1 MPNKPIRRKY
11 RMFIDE
17 EDMESGVYAISLVE
31 NPAIEENWIY
41 LSKQHKIELA
51 EANGEKRLLI
61 GPVLIPNKEIP
72 RIDNETGEEYDIVF
86 DEKVIE
92 KAAQLFLQ
100 RQHNNDSTLEHTEN
114 VDDVSIVESWIIAD
128 SKADKSNAYNLSYP
142 KGTWMVMAK
151 VNNDEIWSD
160 YVKTGKVKGFSL
172 EGLFGHNLVEAS
184 KQLTETALSALLT
197 SFDNEYAE
205 EILASIKGII
215 KKDGR
220 MKDGKYLELETYND
234 YPDTVKNAAQR
245 GIDLNAK
252 VGNKCATDVGK
263 IRAQQLANGRNIS
276 VQTIKRMYAYT
287 SRARE
292 FYNPDDTTACGTIS
306 YLLWGG
312 DAANRWS
319 AAKLKELGL
328 FEGSKVE
335 PGSIDLADYPFDKC
349 LEDRAKDGYSE
360 DAAKRICGYIRW
372 YVASADQLTLEELE
386 TATSIASSYAG
397 QFGPAKDKKKANLE
411 TQYIAGPTSAKDK
424 KRFPGNRGTMFYPY
438 IAPAMLQECPPATQ
452 DIELNLKNRQTAI
465 DQANY
470 GPLNPNEPNEEYWQR
485 KADQFGGDVEAAKK
499 ARCGNCA
506 FFDVRQQTLACIAE
520 GIGQEDDPELV
531 IEAGQ
536 LGYCE
541 AFDFKCAAK
550 RTCDAWVVGGPITDE
565 IELAEVGP
573 KGGIKSSPKAPKSD
587 TPNPSPKGQGTA
599 GGSAAGKRGAE
610 VSREDEKTLADKA
623 DEFNKRESNTKY
635 GKAGLG
641 ALKSVFQRGLGA
653 YNTSRSPEVARAGGA
668 KQWAL
673 ARVNAFLYL
682 LKNGRPQNRAYT
694 QDNDLLPK
702 GHPKSE

>member
-1 MPNKPIRRKY
+1 MPNKPKRRKY
-11 RMFIDE
+11 RMYIDE

-31 NPAIEENWIY
+31 SPAIEENWIY

-51 EANGEKRLLI
+51 EANNEKRLLI

-72 RIDNETGEEYDIVF
+72 RIDPETGEEYDIVF

-100 RQHNNDSTLEHTEN
+100 RQHNNDSTLEHSTELE
-114 VDDVSIVESWIIAD
+114 DVSIVESWLVANSD
-128 SKADKSNAYNLSYP
+128 ADKTNAYGLSYP
-142 KGTWMVMAK
+142 KGTWVVMAK
-151 VNNDEIWSD
+151 VNNDEIWSE

-172 EGLFGHNLVEAS
+172 EGLFGHNLIEAS
-184 KQLTETALSALLT
+184 KQQQLLSLSEQT
-197 SFDNEYAE
+197 DIFDNEYAE
-205 EILASIKGII
+205 ELLASIKGII
-215 KKDGR
+215 KYDSR
-220 MKDGKYLELETYND
+220 LKDGKRVELETYND
-234 YPDTVKNAAQR
+234 YPDTVKNAAKR
-245 GIDLNAK
+245 GIALNEK

-292 FYNPDDTTACGTIS
+292 FYNPDDTSACGTIS

-328 FEGSKVE
+328 FEG
-335 PGSIDLADYPFDKC
+335 
-349 LEDRAKDGYSE
+349 
-360 DAAKRICGYIRW
+360 
-372 YVASADQLTLEELE
+372 E
-386 TATSIASSYAG
+386 TAVSVGSSYAG
-397 QFGPAKDKKKANLE
+397 QFGPTKDKKKAELE
-411 TQYIAGPTSAKDK
+411 AVQYIAGPTSAKDK

-438 IAPAMLQECPPATQ
+438 IAPAMLEECPPATQ
-452 DIELNLKNRQTAI
+452 DIELNLKNRQIAI

-470 GPLNPNEPNEEYWQR
+470 GPLNPNEPNEEYWQA
-485 KADQFGGDVEAAKK
+485 KADQFGGDIEAAKK

-506 FFDVRQQTLACIAE
+506 FFDIRKQTLACIAA
-520 GIGQEDDPELV
+520 GIGEEDDPELV

-541 AFDFKCAAK
+541 AFDFKCAAA
-550 RTCDAWVVGGPITDE
+550 RTCDAWVVGGPIEDDEYESEYEEDYDDE

-573 KGGIKSSPKAPKSD
+573 RGGIKSSPKAPKSE
-587 TPNPSPKGQGTA
+587 TKNPEPKGQGTA

-610 VSREDEKTLADKA
+610 VSREDEKTLANKA
-623 DEFNKRESNTKY
+623 EEFNKKESNTKY
-635 GKAGLG
+635 GKAGVG

-653 YNTSRSPEVARAGGA
+653 YNTQRSPRVTSA

-682 LKNGRPQNRAYT
+682 LKNGRPQNAGYT
-694 QDNDLLPK
+694 TDYDLLPK
-702 GHPKSE
+702 GHPKAE